1 MCTRE
6 RDIPVIGCLR
16 ESNRRCI
23 VSGDDCLRLSKKFDL
38 VFKWPGA
45 VVMNRK
51 LSSCWS
57 LDEPSVMSLGGE
69 KAKFILDS

>member
-6 RDIPVIGCLR
+6 REIPVIGCLR
-16 ESNRRCI
+16 ESSRRCI

-38 VFKWPGA
+38 ALRWPGA
-45 VVMNRK
+45 VVMKRE

-57 LDEPSVMSLGGE
+57 FDEPSAMSLWGE
-69 KAKFILDS
+69 KVKFILDS